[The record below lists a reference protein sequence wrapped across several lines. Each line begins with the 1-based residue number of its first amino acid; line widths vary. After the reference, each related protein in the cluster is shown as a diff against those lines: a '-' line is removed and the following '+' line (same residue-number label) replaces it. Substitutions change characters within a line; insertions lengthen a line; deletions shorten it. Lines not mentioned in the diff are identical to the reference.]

1 METTKL
7 AELVE
12 EMVEEIAEAV
22 EEAAEKVEDVVE
34 EVVETMEDYAKELE
48 ASFRKINVGDII
60 TGTVIA
66 VSEEEIVLDLKY
78 YTQGIIKVE
87 NFSNDPDFAVLE
99 EIHVGDEIEATV
111 IRRDDGQGNIELSRK
126 EANETLAWDKLK
138 EMMEAGKVVAVR
150 VKESVPSGVVAFV
163 EGIRGFIPASQL
175 ALDYVEDTSVWVGK
189 TLDVKVITVD
199 AANQKLV
206 FSAKAV
212 AKEQAVEERNHKISM
227 IVPGS
232 VMEGVVESLMPYGAF
247 ISLGDGLNG
256 LVHVSQICERRIKK
270 PSEVLKEGQKVKVKV
285 LNTNDNKISL
295 SMKALEEEMVDTEP
309 VEEIENYT
317 SSENI
322 GTGLG
327 ALLKGLKLD

>member
-1 METTKL
+1 METMKDF
-7 AELVE
+7 ER
-12 EMVEEIAEAV
+12 
-22 EEAAEKVEDVVE
+22 
-34 EVVETMEDYAKELE
+34 ELE

-60 TGTVIA
+60 KGTVIA
-66 VSEEEIVLDLKY
+66 VSEEEITLDLNY
-78 YTQGIIKVE
+78 YTQGIIKLE

-111 IRRDDGQGNIELSRK
+111 LRRDDGQGNMELSRK
-126 EANETLAWDKLK
+126 EANDTLAWDKLA
-138 EMMEAGKVVAVR
+138 EMMETGTVVTVK
-150 VKESVPSGVVAFV
+150 VKESVPSGVVAYL
-163 EGIRGFIPASQL
+163 EGIRAFIPASQL
-175 ALDYVEDTSVWVGK
+175 ALDYVEDTESWIGKSV
-189 TLDVKVITVD
+189 DVKVITVD
-199 AANQKLV
+199 ADNQKLV
-206 FSAKAV
+206 LSGKAV
-212 AKEQAVEERNHKISM
+212 AKEAAIEERNHKISM

-295 SMKALEEEMVDTEP
+295 SMKALEEEMVDIEP
-309 VEEIENYT
+309 VEEIEAYT
-317 SSENI
+317 SKESV

-327 ALLKGLKLD
+327 ALLSGLKFEE

>member
-1 METTKL
+1 METMKDF
-7 AELVE
+7 ER
-12 EMVEEIAEAV
+12 
-22 EEAAEKVEDVVE
+22 
-34 EVVETMEDYAKELE
+34 ELE

-60 TGTVIA
+60 KGTVIA
-66 VSEEEIVLDLKY
+66 VSEEEITLDLNY
-78 YTQGIIKVE
+78 YTQGIIKLE

-111 IRRDDGQGNIELSRK
+111 LRRDDGQGNVELSRK
-126 EANETLAWDKLK
+126 EANDTLAWDKLA
-138 EMMEAGKVVAVR
+138 EMMEAGTVVSVK
-150 VKESVPSGVVAFV
+150 VKESVPSGVVAYL
-163 EGIRGFIPASQL
+163 EGIRAFIPASQL
-175 ALDYVEDTSVWVGK
+175 ALDYVEDTERWIGK
-189 TLDVKVITVD
+189 TVEVKVITAD
-199 AANQKLV
+199 AENQKLV
-206 FSAKAV
+206 LSGKAV
-212 AKEQAVEERNHKISM
+212 AKEAAIEERNHKISM

-270 PSEVLKEGQKVKVKV
+270 PSEVLKEGQRVKVKV

-309 VEEIENYT
+309 VEEIEAYT
-317 SSENI
+317 SSESV

-327 ALLKGLKLD
+327 ALLSGLKFEE

>member
-1 METTKL
+1 METMKDF
-7 AELVE
+7 E
-12 EMVEEIAEAV
+12 
-22 EEAAEKVEDVVE
+22 
-34 EVVETMEDYAKELE
+34 KELE

-66 VSEEEIVLDLKY
+66 VSEEEITLDLNY

-87 NFSNDPDFAVLE
+87 NFSNDPDFSVLE

-111 IRRDDGQGNIELSRK
+111 IRKDDGQGNMELSRK
-126 EANETLAWDKLK
+126 EANDTLAWDKLA
-138 EMMEAGKVVAVR
+138 EMLEAGTVVTVK
-150 VKESVPSGVVAFV
+150 VKESVPSGVVAYL
-163 EGIRGFIPASQL
+163 EGIRAFIPASQL
-175 ALDYVEDTSVWVGK
+175 ALDYVEDTDAWIGK
-189 TLDVKVITVD
+189 TVEVKVITVD
-199 AANQKLV
+199 AESQKLV
-206 FSAKAV
+206 LSGKAV
-212 AKEQAVEERNHKISM
+212 AREAAVEERNHKISM

-247 ISLGDGLNG
+247 ISLGDGLSG

-309 VEEIENYT
+309 VEEIEAYISNESVG
-317 SSENI
+317 SS
-322 GTGLG
+322 LG
-327 ALLKGLKLD
+327 ALLSGLKFD